1 MALEEG
7 ASRGLGLHGL
17 QEAED
22 ENWDGIKRWYGGRVQ
37 QTVRVE
43 LVDGKPQLRLA
54 PMEMRKSNRFA
65 RFLGSRRM
73 LSLNLPKH
81 WAGNDAEQLMKN
93 KFVLCGRVFIPFCIK
108 DTGAYLME
116 INEDLDRFPSESTDK
131 HRISLQTLIEWH
143 NPLHLNG
150 KQVNITVSFL

>member
-1 MALEEG
+1 
-7 ASRGLGLHGL
+7 
-17 QEAED
+17 
-22 ENWDGIKRWYGGRVQ
+22 
-37 QTVRVE
+37 
-43 LVDGKPQLRLA
+43 
-54 PMEMRKSNRFA
+54 
-65 RFLGSRRM
+65 M
-73 LSLNLPKH
+73 LSLNLPKN

-131 HRISLQTLIEWH
+131 DRISLQTLIEWH